1 MSASL
6 SRQDWEQRAAA
17 LQIQG
22 QAFVAGQ
29 YQNAA
34 SGETFECVSP
44 IDGRVLAQVASC
56 DQADADQ
63 AVANARAVFDSGV
76 WSRQAPAKRKKVMQ
90 RFANL
95 LDQHCE
101 ELALLETL
109 DMGKPIGDST
119 TVDIPGAA
127 NSIRWSAEAIDK
139 VYDEV
144 APTAHDELGL
154 ITREPIGVV
163 TAIVPWNFPLLMA
176 SWKLGP
182 ALATGNSVILKP
194 SEKSPLTAI
203 RIAALA
209 LEAGIPAG
217 VLNVLPGYGHT
228 VGKALALH
236 MDVDTI
242 VFTGSTRVAKQLMIY
257 AGESNMKRVWLEAG
271 GKSPNVVFADVPDL
285 DAAAEAAAS
294 AIAFNQGEVCTA
306 GSRLLVEASIKDA
319 FVEKVAAALKASWAP
334 GHPLDPNT
342 AVGALVDTTQI
353 ETVLRYIEAGRE
365 DGAKLV
371 MGGNRVMEETGGL
384 FVEPTIFADVKNSMR
399 IAREEIFGPVLSVI
413 SFTDF
418 DEAMSIANDTIYGLA
433 AAVWTADL
441 SKAHRAARALRAGS
455 VWVNQYDG
463 GDMTAPFGGFK
474 QSGNGRD
481 KSLHA
486 FDKYTELKSTWI
498 KL

>member
-1 MSASL
+1 MSASI

-34 SGETFECVSP
+34 SGETFDCISP
-44 IDGRVLAQVASC
+44 VDGRVLAQIASC
-56 DQADADQ
+56 DQADAEQ
-63 AVANARAVFDSGV
+63 AVAAARAVFDSGV
-76 WSRQAPAKRKKVMQ
+76 WSRSAPAKRKKVMQ

-95 LDQHCE
+95 IEQHAE

-109 DMGKPIGDST
+109 DMGKPISDSLA
-119 TVDIPGAA
+119 VDIPGAA
-127 NSIRWSAEAIDK
+127 NAIRWSAEAIDK

-144 APTAHDELGL
+144 APTAHNELGL
-154 ITREPIGVV
+154 ITREPVGVV
-163 TAIVPWNFPLLMA
+163 AAIVPWNFPLLMA

-182 ALATGNSVILKP
+182 ALATGNSVVLKP

-209 LEAGIPAG
+209 LEAGMPAG

-242 VFTGSTRVAKQLMIY
+242 VFTGSTRIAKQLMIY

-271 GKSPNVVFADVPDL
+271 GKSPNVVFADAPDL

-306 GSRLLVEASIKDA
+306 GSRLLVEASIKDV

-353 ETVLRYIEAGRE
+353 DTVLRYIEAGRE
-365 DGAKLV
+365 DGARLV
-371 MGGNRVMEETGGL
+371 LGGNRVMQDTGGL
-384 FVEPTIFADVKNSMR
+384 FVEPTVFADVNNSMR

-413 SFTDF
+413 SFNDF
-418 DEAMSIANDTIYGLA
+418 DEAMAIANDTIYGLA

-441 SKAHRAARALRAGS
+441 SKAHRAAKALRAGS

>member
-163 TAIVPWNFPLLMA
+163 AAIVPWNFPLLMA

-271 GKSPNVVFADVPDL
+271 GKSPNVVFADAPDL